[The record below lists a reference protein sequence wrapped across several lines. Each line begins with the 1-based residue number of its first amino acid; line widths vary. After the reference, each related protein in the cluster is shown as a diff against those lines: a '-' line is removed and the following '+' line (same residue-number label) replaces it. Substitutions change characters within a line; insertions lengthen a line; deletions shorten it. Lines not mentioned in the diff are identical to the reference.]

1 MTLRIENAAYMDLA
15 AREQWLAAQ
24 AARGWYPAGSFF
36 PIWRMKKGPPRTLRY
51 ALTPRRDSGAL
62 SPEVRALYQQAGWT
76 YVRDAGEFRL
86 FAAED
91 PAAPPVFTD
100 DDSLACSLRGMER
113 RLWWATTAAGLL
125 LAAVLAALLLPGMTL
140 LRLVSVPVLG
150 WLMLLVSPF
159 QLGAQWRDLHRAR
172 RGVRQGGAYR
182 FPGPRPGR
190 RTLLRNICTWLLPL
204 AAAYMLLA
212 GGLLFPRQQSLP
224 ESGTLPR
231 IEELT
236 GTPGAQPPEGR
247 GDTLRRRLPTLLC
260 PVQLTATQYAYDPPA
275 GGGTVWAG
283 QVLDMQY
290 VHLVIPAMAG
300 PVVRG
305 WLSSRWGGDAWQVQE
320 GDCPGTDLV
329 LLVRSRDTGEC
340 PAAAIT
346 CGGRAVMYEASDG
359 IDLSG
364 SLPLLA
370 RPLLARPVLE
380 GRPIG

>member
-1 MTLRIENAAYMDLA
+1 MGYLENLWNALDFGSLWDL
-15 AREQWLAAQ
+15 
-24 AARGWYPAGSFF
+24 
-36 PIWRMKKGPPRTLRY
+36 
-51 ALTPRRDSGAL
+51 
-62 SPEVRALYQQAGWT
+62 
-76 YVRDAGEFRL
+76 
-86 FAAED
+86 
-91 PAAPPVFTD
+91 
-100 DDSLACSLRGMER
+100 
-113 RLWWATTAAGLL
+113 
-125 LAAVLAALLLPGMTL
+125 L

-172 RGVRQGGAYR
+172 CGVRQGGAYR

-224 ESGTLPR
+224 EGGTLPW

-247 GDTLRRRLPTLLC
+247 GDTLRRQLPTLLC
-260 PVQLTATQYAYDPPA
+260 PVQLTATQYVYDPPA
-275 GGGTVWAG
+275 GDGTVWIG

-290 VHLVIPAMAG
+290 VHLTIPAMAG

-320 GDCPGTDLV
+320 WDYPGTDLV

-359 IDLSG
+359 VDLSG
-364 SLPLLA
+364 SL
-370 RPLLARPVLE
+370 PLLARPVLE

>member
-1 MTLRIENAAYMDLA
+1 M
-15 AREQWLAAQ
+15 
-24 AARGWYPAGSFF
+24 
-36 PIWRMKKGPPRTLRY
+36 
-51 ALTPRRDSGAL
+51 
-62 SPEVRALYQQAGWT
+62 
-76 YVRDAGEFRL
+76 EFREAVRICLTKKYCSFKGRASRSEFWWFCL
-86 FAAED
+86 F
-91 PAAPPVFTD
+91 T
-100 DDSLACSLRGMER
+100 
-113 RLWWATTAAGLL
+113 LL
-125 LAAVLAALLLPGMTL
+125 LNIAVGIVGAIAPALASIISAVQALWLLLPTL
-140 LRLVSVPVLG
+140 SVSTRRLHDRNLSG
-150 WLMLLVSPF
+150 WW
-159 QLGAQWRDLHRAR
+159 Q
-172 RGVRQGGAYR
+172 
-182 FPGPRPGR
+182 
-190 RTLLRNICTWLLPL
+190 LLPL

-224 ESGTLPR
+224 EGGTLPR

-247 GDTLRRRLPTLLC
+247 GDTLRRQLPTLLC
-260 PVQLTATQYAYDPPA
+260 PVQLTSTQYAYDPPA
-275 GGGTVWAG
+275 GGGTVWTG

-290 VHLVIPAMAG
+290 VHLAIPAMAG

-370 RPLLARPVLE
+370 RPVMLRTIMGSTRSHSVVSMAQNRSSASMP
-380 GRPIG
+380 R

>member
-62 SPEVRALYQQAGWT
+62 SPEVQALYQQAGWT

-91 PAAPPVFTD
+91 PAVFTD

-224 ESGTLPR
+224 EGGTLPR

-247 GDTLRRRLPTLLC
+247 GDTLRRQLPTLLC

-370 RPLLARPVLE
+370 RPVLE

>member
-36 PIWRMKKGPPRTLRY
+36 LIWRMKKGPPRTLRY

-62 SPEVRALYQQAGWT
+62 SPEARALYQQAGWT

-125 LAAVLAALLLPGMTL
+125 LAALLLPGMTL

-224 ESGTLPR
+224 EGGTLPR

-275 GGGTVWAG
+275 GGGTVWTG

-290 VHLVIPAMAG
+290 VHLAIPAMAG

-346 CGGRAVMYEASDG
+346 CGGRAVMYEASNG

-370 RPLLARPVLE
+370 RPVLE

>member
-1 MTLRIENAAYMDLA
+1 MSGASPLKDFARYTSLNVLGMIALSCYILADTFFVSLGLGADGLA
-15 AREQWLAAQ
+15 ALNLAIPIYNFIHGSGLMIGMGGGTRYSILQSQGNRREAN
-24 AARGWYPAGSFF
+24 
-36 PIWRMKKGPPRTLRY
+36 K
-51 ALTPRRDSGAL
+51 
-62 SPEVRALYQQAGWT
+62 
-76 YVRDAGEFRL
+76 
-86 FAAED
+86 
-91 PAAPPVFTD
+91 VFTHV
-100 DDSLACSLRGMER
+100 LY
-113 RLWWATTAAGLL
+113 

-224 ESGTLPR
+224 EGGTLPR

-236 GTPGAQPPEGR
+236 GPSGAQPPEGR
-247 GDTLRRRLPTLLC
+247 GDTLRRQLPTLLC

-275 GGGTVWAG
+275 GGGTVWTG

-290 VHLVIPAMAG
+290 VHLAIPAMAG

-346 CGGRAVMYEASDG
+346 CGGRAVMYEAPDG

-370 RPLLARPVLE
+370 RPVLE

>member
-1 MTLRIENAAYMDLA
+1 MALRIENAAYMDLT

-24 AARGWYPAGSFF
+24 AARGWYPTGSFF
-36 PIWRMKKGPPRTLRY
+36 PIWWMKKGPPRTLRY
-51 ALTPRRDSGAL
+51 ALTPRRDSGTL
-62 SPEVRALYQQAGWT
+62 SPEVRALYEQAGWT

-113 RLWWATTAAGLL
+113 RLWWATAAGLL

-204 AAAYMLLA
+204 AAAYMLLV
-212 GGLLFPRQQSLP
+212 GGLLFPRQQPLP
-224 ESGTLPR
+224 EGGTLPR

-247 GDTLRRRLPTLLC
+247 GDTLRRQLPTLLC

-275 GGGTVWAG
+275 GGGTVWIG

-290 VHLVIPAMAG
+290 VHLTIPAMAG

-320 GDCPGTDLV
+320 GDCPGADLV

-359 IDLSG
+359 VDLSG
-364 SLPLLA
+364 SL
-370 RPLLARPVLE
+370 PLLARPVLE

>member
-1 MTLRIENAAYMDLA
+1 MTFRIENAAYMDLA

-224 ESGTLPR
+224 GGGTLPR

-247 GDTLRRRLPTLLC
+247 GDTLRRQLPTLLC

-290 VHLVIPAMAG
+290 VHLAIPAMAG

-370 RPLLARPVLE
+370 RPVLE

>member
-36 PIWRMKKGPPRTLRY
+36 PIWRMKKDPPRTLRY

-190 RTLLRNICTWLLPL
+190 RALLRNICTWLLPL

-260 PVQLTATQYAYDPPA
+260 PVQLTATQYAYDPSA
-275 GGGTVWAG
+275 GGGTVWTG
-283 QVLDMQY
+283 QVMDMQY
-290 VHLVIPAMAG
+290 VHLAIPAMAG

-370 RPLLARPVLE
+370 RPVLE

>member
-172 RGVRQGGAYR
+172 RGVRQGGA
-182 FPGPRPGR
+182 
-190 RTLLRNICTWLLPL
+190 
-204 AAAYMLLA
+204 
-212 GGLLFPRQQSLP
+212 
-224 ESGTLPR
+224 
-231 IEELT
+231 
-236 GTPGAQPPEGR
+236 
-247 GDTLRRRLPTLLC
+247 
-260 PVQLTATQYAYDPPA
+260 
-275 GGGTVWAG
+275 
-283 QVLDMQY
+283 
-290 VHLVIPAMAG
+290 
-300 PVVRG
+300 
-305 WLSSRWGGDAWQVQE
+305 
-320 GDCPGTDLV
+320 
-329 LLVRSRDTGEC
+329 
-340 PAAAIT
+340 
-346 CGGRAVMYEASDG
+346 
-359 IDLSG
+359 
-364 SLPLLA
+364 
-370 RPLLARPVLE
+370 
-380 GRPIG
+380 

>member
-1 MTLRIENAAYMDLA
+1 
-15 AREQWLAAQ
+15 
-24 AARGWYPAGSFF
+24 
-36 PIWRMKKGPPRTLRY
+36 
-51 ALTPRRDSGAL
+51 
-62 SPEVRALYQQAGWT
+62 
-76 YVRDAGEFRL
+76 
-86 FAAED
+86 
-91 PAAPPVFTD
+91 
-100 DDSLACSLRGMER
+100 
-113 RLWWATTAAGLL
+113 
-125 LAAVLAALLLPGMTL
+125 
-140 LRLVSVPVLG
+140 
-150 WLMLLVSPF
+150 
-159 QLGAQWRDLHRAR
+159 
-172 RGVRQGGAYR
+172 
-182 FPGPRPGR
+182 
-190 RTLLRNICTWLLPL
+190 
-204 AAAYMLLA
+204 MLLA

-224 ESGTLPR
+224 EGGTLPR

-275 GGGTVWAG
+275 GGGTVWTG

-290 VHLVIPAMAG
+290 VHLAIPAMAG

-370 RPLLARPVLE
+370 RPVLE

>member
-1 MTLRIENAAYMDLA
+1 MTFRIENAAYMDLA

-62 SPEVRALYQQAGWT
+62 SPEARALYQQAGWT

-113 RLWWATTAAGLL
+113 RLWWATTAAGP
-125 LAAVLAALLLPGMTL
+125 VLAALLLPGMTL

-224 ESGTLPR
+224 EGGTLPR

-247 GDTLRRRLPTLLC
+247 GDTLRRQLPTLLC
-260 PVQLTATQYAYDPPA
+260 PVQLTATQYAYDPSA
-275 GGGTVWAG
+275 GGGTVWTG

-290 VHLVIPAMAG
+290 VHLAIPAMAG

-370 RPLLARPVLE
+370 RPVLE

>member
-1 MTLRIENAAYMDLA
+1 
-15 AREQWLAAQ
+15 
-24 AARGWYPAGSFF
+24 
-36 PIWRMKKGPPRTLRY
+36 
-51 ALTPRRDSGAL
+51 
-62 SPEVRALYQQAGWT
+62 
-76 YVRDAGEFRL
+76 
-86 FAAED
+86 
-91 PAAPPVFTD
+91 
-100 DDSLACSLRGMER
+100 
-113 RLWWATTAAGLL
+113 
-125 LAAVLAALLLPGMTL
+125 
-140 LRLVSVPVLG
+140 
-150 WLMLLVSPF
+150 
-159 QLGAQWRDLHRAR
+159 
-172 RGVRQGGAYR
+172 
-182 FPGPRPGR
+182 
-190 RTLLRNICTWLLPL
+190 
-204 AAAYMLLA
+204 MLLA

-224 ESGTLPR
+224 EGGTLPR

-247 GDTLRRRLPTLLC
+247 GDTLRRQLPTLLC
-260 PVQLTATQYAYDPPA
+260 PVQLTATQYAYDPSA
-275 GGGTVWAG
+275 GGGTVWTG

-290 VHLVIPAMAG
+290 VHLAIPAMAG

-346 CGGRAVMYEASDG
+346 CGGRAVMYEASNG

-370 RPLLARPVLE
+370 RPVLE

>member
-62 SPEVRALYQQAGWT
+62 SPEVRALYERAGWT

-113 RLWWATTAAGLL
+113 RLWWATAAAGLL
-125 LAAVLAALLLPGMTL
+125 LAAVLAVLLPGMTL

-224 ESGTLPR
+224 EGGTLPR

-247 GDTLRRRLPTLLC
+247 GDTLRRQLPTLLC

-275 GGGTVWAG
+275 GGGTVWTG

-290 VHLVIPAMAG
+290 VHLAIPAMAG

-305 WLSSRWGGDAWQVQE
+305 WFSSRWGGDAWQVQE

-364 SLPLLA
+364 SLS
-370 RPLLARPVLE
+370 LLARPVLE

>member
-76 YVRDAGEFRL
+76 YVRDAGEFQL

-113 RLWWATTAAGLL
+113 RLWWATAAAGLL
-125 LAAVLAALLLPGMTL
+125 LAAVLAALLPGMTL

-224 ESGTLPR
+224 EGGTLPR

-247 GDTLRRRLPTLLC
+247 GDTLRRQLPTLLC

-275 GGGTVWAG
+275 GGGTVWTG

-290 VHLVIPAMAG
+290 VHLAIPAMAG

-364 SLPLLA
+364 SLS
-370 RPLLARPVLE
+370 LLARPVLE

>member
-91 PAAPPVFTD
+91 PTAPPVFTD

-125 LAAVLAALLLPGMTL
+125 LAAVLAALLPGMTL

-224 ESGTLPR
+224 EGGTLPR

-236 GTPGAQPPEGR
+236 GTPGTQPPEGR
-247 GDTLRRRLPTLLC
+247 GDTLRRQLPTLLC

-370 RPLLARPVLE
+370 RPVLE